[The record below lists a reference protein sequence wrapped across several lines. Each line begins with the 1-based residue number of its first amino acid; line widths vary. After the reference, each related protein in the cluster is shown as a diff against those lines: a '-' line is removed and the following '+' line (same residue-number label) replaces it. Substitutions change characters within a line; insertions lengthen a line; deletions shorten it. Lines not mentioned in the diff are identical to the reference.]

1 MTHTIKIGALFL
13 IILVVS
19 TIACQPSA
27 TKNDNTEISPQK
39 AETKRVFPPPTK
51 VTLAA
56 TGDIMLHMPQIR
68 AAVKSDG
75 TYDFTR
81 VFKEVTPYLKRADL
95 VFGNFETTLSGTPP
109 YRGYPLFNAPDEI
122 ADALKTAGFNV
133 LQTANN
139 HALDSGAK
147 GVIHTYKTLLK
158 KEIYPVGTAITP
170 GGDSAIIEKNGI
182 TVGFLAYTYGTNGIP
197 IPKDQPYLV
206 NRIDERKITR
216 DIRSIRAS
224 GAEFVVVGLHFGN
237 EYAREPSD
245 EQRSL
250 VTHVFKS
257 GADVVLGGHPH
268 VLQPMEFMEVDGQQ
282 KFVIYSLGNA
292 LSNQFF
298 NPNVNKGIVLYIDI
312 VKDYETD
319 TVRLD
324 SVTYLPTIV
333 HRFQAGRTGYVIL
346 PIEEQYVQEKT
357 IPYRYPG
364 LSFKTIREAW
374 QQTTSHMKRYENF
387 PVFDSSSH
395 TLR

>member
-1 MTHTIKIGALFL
+1 
-13 IILVVS
+13 
-19 TIACQPSA
+19 
-27 TKNDNTEISPQK
+27 
-39 AETKRVFPPPTK
+39 
-51 VTLAA
+51 
-56 TGDIMLHMPQIR
+56 MLHMPQIR

-95 VFGNFETTLSGTPP
+95 VFGNLETTLSGTPP

-147 GVIHTYKTLLK
+147 GVIHTSKTLLK

-170 GGDSAIIEKNGI
+170 GGDSVIIEKNGI
-182 TVGFLAYTYGTNGIP
+182 AVGFLAYTYGTNGIP

-346 PIEEQYVQEKT
+346 PIEERYVQEKT

-364 LSFKTIREAW
+364 LSYKTIREAW
-374 QQTTSHMKRYENF
+374 HQTTSHMKRYENF
-387 PVFDSSSH
+387 PVFDRSSH
-395 TLR
+395 TRR